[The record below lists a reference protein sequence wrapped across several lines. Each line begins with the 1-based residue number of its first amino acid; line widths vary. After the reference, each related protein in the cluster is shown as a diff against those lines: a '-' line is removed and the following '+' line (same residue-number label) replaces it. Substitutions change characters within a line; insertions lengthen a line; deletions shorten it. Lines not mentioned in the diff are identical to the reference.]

1 MGEKNLWVI
10 SKSMAAREHGLP
22 VQIDGKDY
30 YGGYNR
36 IRSMVKED
44 ADYMSDYEYD
54 EQGKIV
60 ALYFDKLKRIK

>member
-10 SKSMAAREHGLP
+10 SKSMAARERGLP

-36 IRSMVKED
+36 IRNMVKED
-44 ADYMSDYEYD
+44 ADYMSDYMSD

-60 ALYFDKLKRIK
+60 GLRFNKLKRTK